1 MEIARFILV
10 AVGTFISVLTLS
22 FAVFQYWRKR
32 QDEKFELFRQSI
44 RDMVQREERG
54 RKEADALYEKRLS
67 NLESM
72 MSSKFENRLSI
83 IEGELKGMRGLLEK
97 IQQWFIDSAGGK

>member
-1 MEIARFILV
+1 VEIAKFILM
-10 AVGTFISVLTLS
+10 AVGTFLSVFCLS

-54 RKEADALYEKRLS
+54 RKDADALYEKRLA
-67 NLESM
+67 NLENLMTSR
-72 MSSKFENRLSI
+72 FENRLSV